1 MVQLSIKIRRN
12 GGAAGEYKQPECAD
26 ETEVTESLDES
37 CSDHRITETPASL
50 LELLHDNREKTQQL
64 QMLRETLAIIK
75 MTMSRNNAL
84 LQEKIKLLDEK
95 TSECEQLQIKCEGLV
110 REKAAAVALGKIKYD
125 ALLAQN
131 EQDAIQKRS
140 CPPSSDALLGILPE
154 HPWRDRP
161 TTIIAISSR
170 CNANECGHG
179 EEDSIADECPSD
191 AAFRPVESLTS
202 RSSTG
207 SRTSRSTRRSRRSR
221 KSTLPKTEFS
231 TFSPVSMQ
239 WVTSAA
245 AKGQHDATSVASR
258 MSAILVEQNKE
269 IDATADTEAVK
280 AVVELPSMPQVS
292 SAASSS
298 TSERSTD
305 ETSDSTKADAPDEF
319 NYNDD
324 TELASSISSK
334 EVEENDVEFE
344 SMWHGRNSPG
354 NDSNED
360 DEKNQVD
367 DVGDVKFSTDS
378 AVEVFGAHIQSE
390 QAVACAD
397 DHTVDISNKLGANV
411 LPAIEFTSDEALH
424 GQDQVIHTAVPDIIS
439 TTGDTISASSTDK
452 EPVFDKRAARTLRR
466 MIRRGSRIQR
476 TAQKAAILA
485 GYDIVQL
492 EC

>member
-50 LELLHDNREKTQQL
+50 LELLHDNREKTQQV

-75 MTMSRNNAL
+75 MTMSRNDAL

-110 REKAAAVALGKIKYD
+110 REKAAAVAFGKIKYD

-131 EQDAIQKRS
+131 EQDALQRRS
-140 CPPSSDALLGILPE
+140 CPPSPDALLGILPE

-170 CNANECGHG
+170 CNTNECGHG
-179 EEDSIADECPSD
+179 EEDSIAEECPSD

-239 WVTSAA
+239 WVTSAT

-258 MSAILVEQNKE
+258 MSAILVEQNDE
-269 IDATADTEAVK
+269 IDATADTEAV
-280 AVVELPSMPQVS
+280 VELSSMPQVS

-298 TSERSTD
+298 TSEGSTD
-305 ETSDSTKADAPDEF
+305 ETSGSTKPDAPDEF

-324 TELASSISSK
+324 MEFASSISSK
-334 EVEENDVEFE
+334 EVEEKDVEFE
-344 SMWHGRNSPG
+344 SMWHGRNSQG
-354 NDSNED
+354 NHANEN

-367 DVGDVKFSTDS
+367 DVGDDKFSTDS
-378 AVEVFGAHIQSE
+378 AVEVFGAHIQPE
-390 QAVACAD
+390 HAVACAD
-397 DHTVDISNKLGANV
+397 DYTVDISKKLGANV
-411 LPAIEFTSDEALH
+411 LPAIGFTSDEALH
-424 GQDQVIHTAVPDIIS
+424 GQDQVIHTAVPDILS

-452 EPVFDKRAARTLRR
+452 EPVFDKRVARTLRR
-466 MIRRGSRIQR
+466 MIRRGSRIQH